1 MSSQMDVAKRANV
14 SFMTVSRVING
25 SNNVKKET
33 REKVL
38 KAIDELGYYPN
49 AAARALN
56 RNKTNVI
63 GIIVPYYEHFLAA
76 PYFVEL
82 LLGIEGYV
90 SVRGYDLIFNTS
102 TNKSDNKDYS
112 ILYKQRK
119 VDGVIIIAPSIHDS
133 ALQKLVSDRVP
144 FIIVGGREK
153 HKSISYV
160 DIDNLKGTRQAI
172 RYLLELG
179 HSRIG
184 FVTGLLY
191 VIDGKKRLQ
200 GYMSTLKSHNIE
212 VDENLIFKG
221 DFTEKSGYDALY
233 YFLSLRH
240 PPSAIFCSNDHMA
253 VGVFKAAH
261 EQNLK
266 IPDDLSVVGFDDI
279 NMASFLSPP
288 LTTIRQPIDEL
299 GKTAAKLMLDCIEN
313 KSNWGRKIIIEPEL
327 IIRSS
332 CRNV

>member
-1 MSSQMDVAKRANV
+1 
-14 SFMTVSRVING
+14 
-25 SNNVKKET
+25 
-33 REKVL
+33 
-38 KAIDELGYYPN
+38 
-49 AAARALN
+49 
-56 RNKTNVI
+56 
-63 GIIVPYYEHFLAA
+63 
-76 PYFVEL
+76 
-82 LLGIEGYV
+82 
-90 SVRGYDLIFNTS
+90 
-102 TNKSDNKDYS
+102 
-112 ILYKQRK
+112 
-119 VDGVIIIAPSIHDS
+119 
-133 ALQKLVSDRVP
+133 VSDRVP

-332 CRNV
+332 CRNL